1 MLTGIKT
8 RIQTDRFDETLR
20 FYTELLGLII
30 IREWNDE
37 ADTGAI
43 LGLPDADAK
52 AYLEI
57 ASVPQVTVSA
67 GVSLQFRTD
76 DLNKSIEELAGKYQH
91 NPPDA
96 KPWGSTY
103 VYLRDPAGNQVIVFE
118 GDV

>member
-8 RIQTDRFDETLR
+8 RIQTDRFDETLH
-20 FYTELLGLII
+20 FYTEFLGLKI

-43 LGLPDADAK
+43 LGLPDAAAK

-57 ASVPQVTVSA
+57 ASVPQASVSA
-67 GVSLQFRTD
+67 GVTLQFRTD
-76 DLNKSIEELAGKYQH
+76 DLNKAIEDLAGKYQH
-91 NPPDA
+91 DPPDV